1 MLKRLLGTIKP
12 KKSKGYLRFGLKSSA
27 DTGMMLGKAAAF
39 YPLYGR
45 WLTIEPD
52 FYNKVIEADIDI
64 KGRIYLFR
72 VVFPVLRILIS
83 RDFWRTYK
91 LSKKI

>member
-1 MLKRLLGTIKP
+1 M
-12 KKSKGYLRFGLKSSA
+12 GLKSSA
-27 DTGMMLGKAAAF
+27 DTGMMLGKIAAF
-39 YPLYGR
+39 YPMYGR

-52 FYNKVIEADIDI
+52 FYNKVIEGDIDI

-72 VVFPVLRILIS
+72 VVGPVLRMALT

-91 LSKKI
+91 LAKKI